1 LKILIASDAWLPQI
15 NGVVRTYQTLGDKL
29 TSQGHEVR
37 YITPDQFITIP
48 LIIYPEIKL
57 AINHWFK
64 IGVIIEKFKPDFIHV
79 ATEGPIGL
87 AVRNYCSK
95 NNYAFTTSYC
105 TKFPEYIN
113 TIAKIPVSFT
123 YKILKWF
130 HKNSSA
136 VMVSSNSIID
146 ELNSH
151 GIKRTVKWSRGVDI
165 ETFHPKKKI
174 DLKLE
179 KPIYLYVG
187 RISKEK
193 SLEDFLKLNLKGTKL
208 LVGDGPSKKKL
219 EKKYT
224 DAVFVG
230 VKKGSELAQYYA
242 SSDIFVFPSK
252 TDTFGMVMIE
262 ALASGLPVAAYP
274 VPGPNDVFDNFKHNS
289 LDHNLINSIDK
300 ARKVSRADCLDY
312 SKKFDWL
319 EVSKLFLSHQT
330 ASRVAK

>member
-1 LKILIASDAWLPQI
+1 MKILIASDAWLPQI

-37 YITPDQFITIP
+37 YITPDKFITIP

-113 TIAKIPVSFT
+113 TMAKIPVSFT

-165 ETFHPKKKI
+165 KAFNPKNKI
-174 DLKLE
+174 DLNLE

-187 RISKEK
+187 RISQEK

-208 LVGDGPSKKKL
+208 LVGDGPS
-219 EKKYT
+219 
-224 DAVFVG
+224 
-230 VKKGSELAQYYA
+230 
-242 SSDIFVFPSK
+242 
-252 TDTFGMVMIE
+252 
-262 ALASGLPVAAYP
+262 
-274 VPGPNDVFDNFKHNS
+274 
-289 LDHNLINSIDK
+289 
-300 ARKVSRADCLDY
+300 
-312 SKKFDWL
+312 
-319 EVSKLFLSHQT
+319 
-330 ASRVAK
+330 

>member
-1 LKILIASDAWLPQI
+1 MKILIASDAWLPQI
-15 NGVVRTYQTLGDKL
+15 NGVVRTYQTLGDEL

-37 YITPDQFITIP
+37 YITPDKFITIP

-113 TIAKIPVSFT
+113 TMAKIPVSFT

-165 ETFHPKKKI
+165 KAFNPKNKI
-174 DLKLE
+174 DLNLE

-230 VKKGSELAQYYA
+230 AKKGNELAQYYA

-252 TDTFGMVMIE
+252 TDTFGIVVLE
-262 ALASGLPVAAYP
+262 SLNCGTPVAAYP
-274 VPGPNDVFDNFKHNS
+274 VPGPKDILGGTNIDTLDNDLKTS
-289 LDHNLINSIDK
+289 ALK
-300 ARKVSRADCLDY
+300 ALKVSRQDCLDFAKKY
-312 SKKFDWL
+312 SW
-319 EVSKLFLSHQT
+319 EET
-330 ASRVAK
+330 AKIFFENISPNN

>member
-1 LKILIASDAWLPQI
+1 MKILIASDAWLPQI

-29 TSQGHEVR
+29 RGQGHEVR
-37 YITPDQFITIP
+37 YITPDKFITIP

-64 IGVIIEKFKPDFIHV
+64 IGGIIEKFKPDFIHV

-113 TIAKIPVSFT
+113 TMVKIPVSFT

-136 VMVSSNSIID
+136 VMVSSNSIIK

-165 ETFHPKKKI
+165 EAFNPQKKI
-174 DLKLE
+174 DLNLE

-193 SLEDFLKLNLKGTKL
+193 SLEDFLKLDLKGTKL

-224 DAVFVG
+224 DAIFVG
-230 VKKGSELAQYYA
+230 AKKGNELAQYYA

-262 ALASGLPVAAYP
+262 ALASGIPVAAYP
-274 VPGPNDVFDNFKHNS
+274 VPGPNDVFDNFKHNT
-289 LDHNLINSIDK
+289 LDRNLSNSIDK
-300 ARKVSRADCLDY
+300 ARKVRRTDCLNY

>member
-1 LKILIASDAWLPQI
+1 MKILIASDAWLPQV

-37 YITPDQFITIP
+37 YITPDKFITIP

-113 TIAKIPVSFT
+113 TMAKIPVSFT

-136 VMVSSNSIID
+136 VMVSSDSIID

-165 ETFHPKKKI
+165 EAFHPKKKI

-274 VPGPNDVFDNFKHNS
+274 VPGPIDVFDNFKHNC

-300 ARKVSRADCLDY
+300 ARKVSRTDCINY
-312 SKKFDWL
+312 SKKFDWH